1 MEISYF
7 IEQTKTMEAITLTKR
22 ENWIDYSKVLF
33 IYLSINTL
41 TTLGI
46 HLQLFRLL
54 PGIDAFVGAAIVL
67 VYCLPIIWL
76 LNSICPTLIGN
87 KRKKYDYQSL
97 L

>member
-1 MEISYF
+1 
-7 IEQTKTMEAITLTKR
+7 MEAITLTKR

-67 VYCLPIIWL
+67 V
-76 LNSICPTLIGN
+76 
-87 KRKKYDYQSL
+87 
-97 L
+97 